1 MMYSSSRNWK
11 VKQLWEDF
19 SGIRIEWEHTGN
31 TMDFHFRYGSNPL
44 YDIFGW
50 MNIHKRKLLPRLAFW
65 YFGAVWSQGLPQY
78 HLWGWTNINS
88 LFFSHQ
94 QWTLEPTRI
103 QTCLEH
109 IHCGDRELRYCSQW
123 PLGCVP
129 KFSIH
134 LHIGSNI
141 YIYIDHHVV
150 LVYLLHSTIHF
161 LIYVDQ
167 FGNCS
172 KAWSVISSHTNFP
185 QCNRAPVPDQWI
197 FRQILPCSNSHIN
210 RNAGKLEIKL

>member
-31 TMDFHFRYGSNPL
+31 TTDFHFWYGSNPL

-50 MNIHKRKLLPRLAFW
+50 MNINKRKLLPRFSDTLEP
-65 YFGAVWSQGLPQY
+65 FGARDYPSTILEV
-78 HLWGWTNINS
+78 
-88 LFFSHQ
+88 
-94 QWTLEPTRI
+94 EPTRI

-109 IHCGDRELRYCSQW
+109 IHCGDRELRYSSQW

-129 KFSIH
+129 KFSTH
-134 LHIGSNI
+134 LHIGSII
-141 YIYIDHHVV
+141 YIYIDHHMV

-161 LIYVDQ
+161 LIYFDQ
-167 FGNCS
+167 FGNGS
-172 KAWSVISSHTNFP
+172 KVWSVISSHTNFP

-197 FRQILPCSNSHIN
+197 FLQILPCSNSHIN